1 MILSQRIAKLLEEML
16 EENAG
21 EVLIVR
27 NEFAQT
33 VGCVPS
39 QINYVITSRFTPERG
54 YLVESRRGGGGFI
67 RIRKVPVGENE
78 FLMRFYHAAR
88 LSLDFETARVFLSEL
103 CSAGIL
109 TAREGALLLA
119 TLSDGALSRV
129 ERQGRDSL
137 RSDLFRTALL
147 ELLAR
152 NRKGE

>member
-1 MILSQRIAKLLEEML
+1 MILSREIARMLEEML
-16 EENAG
+16 MENAG
-21 EVLIVR
+21 EVSIVR
-27 NEFAQT
+27 NEFAQR

-78 FLMRFYHAAR
+78 FLTRFYHAAQT
-88 LSLDFETARVFLSEL
+88 SLDFETARVYLSEL
-103 CSAGIL
+103 CAHGIL
-109 TAREGALLLA
+109 TRREATLLLA
-119 TLSDGALSRV
+119 TLSDSALSRV

-137 RSDLFRTALL
+137 RSDLFRTAVL
-147 ELLAR
+147 ELLAK